1 MPEGICFP
9 AGLLKTEIA
18 CFRMADRDSE
28 GWQRVKFC
36 LRFFLSVEFG
46 IMGDSADWMKAENAG
61 IRTGG

>member
-1 MPEGICFP
+1 
-9 AGLLKTEIA
+9 
-18 CFRMADRDSE
+18 MADRDSE